1 MQPNTPTPPNIIPVN
16 RSRKKRTALWIL
28 GIFVGIWLIIGAGF
42 LGAWLNS
49 QFSPATTTVGTLAND
64 GNLTV
69 SADEADTAE
78 VVKKVSPSVVSI
90 VIMNSNS
97 SGTYSTQ
104 TQESAGTGIIISKDG
119 YILTNK
125 HVASDASDFQIIT
138 SDGEQY
144 TVVKFVGEDPLNDI
158 AFLKINGV
166 NDLSPATLGDSGTV
180 RVGQKVVAIGNSL
193 GQYQNTVTSGIVSGK
208 GRPISVATDEY
219 STSIESLTD
228 LIQTDAA
235 INPGNS
241 GGPLLNAS
249 GQVIGINTAIVSDAQ
264 SIGFAI
270 PINATKGLVRGV
282 LDSGK
287 IQKAYVGV
295 QYLAITP
302 EVRAEYELSEKNG
315 ALVGGAQSGSAIAKS
330 GPAEQAG
337 IKDGDIITKVNDK
350 IVGEQGG
357 LGSLTA
363 EFLPGETIELTV
375 VRGGKERSVR
385 LTLGAY
391 KAQG

>member
-16 RSRKKRTALWIL
+16 RSRKKRIALWVL

-104 TQESAGTGIIISKDG
+104 TQEGAGTGIIISKDG

-144 TVVKFVGEDPLNDI
+144 TDVKFVGEDPLNDI
-158 AFLKINGV
+158 AFLKINDV
-166 NDLSPATLGDSGTV
+166 NDLSPATLGDSGTFIV
-180 RVGQKVVAIGNSL
+180 CQKVVAIGNSL
-193 GQYQNTVTSGIVSGK
+193 GQ
-208 GRPISVATDEY
+208 
-219 STSIESLTD
+219 
-228 LIQTDAA
+228 
-235 INPGNS
+235 
-241 GGPLLNAS
+241 
-249 GQVIGINTAIVSDAQ
+249 
-264 SIGFAI
+264 
-270 PINATKGLVRGV
+270 
-282 LDSGK
+282 
-287 IQKAYVGV
+287 
-295 QYLAITP
+295 
-302 EVRAEYELSEKNG
+302 
-315 ALVGGAQSGSAIAKS
+315 
-330 GPAEQAG
+330 
-337 IKDGDIITKVNDK
+337 
-350 IVGEQGG
+350 
-357 LGSLTA
+357 
-363 EFLPGETIELTV
+363 
-375 VRGGKERSVR
+375 
-385 LTLGAY
+385 
-391 KAQG
+391 

>member
-1 MQPNTPTPPNIIPVN
+1 MQPTNPSSHNSPV
-16 RSRKKRTALWIL
+16 RSRRNNKRVAAWIA
-28 GIFVGIWLIIGAGF
+28 GIFLGIWLMIGAGV
-42 LGAWLNS
+42 LGAWLMAQS
-49 QFSPATTTVGTLAND
+49 RPATTTVQSPGSD
-64 GNLTV
+64 GNLTI

-90 VIMNSNS
+90 VTTK
-97 SGTYSTQ
+97 SGGRGYMSQ
-104 TQESAGTGIIISKDG
+104 AQQGAGTGIIISKDG

-125 HVASDASDFQIIT
+125 HVVHDMAQFEVIT
-138 SDGEQY
+138 SEGERF
-144 TVVKFVGEDPLNDI
+144 TDVKFVGADPLNDI
-158 AFLKINGV
+158 AFLKVNGV
-166 NDLSPATLGDSGTV
+166 DDLPPATLGDSGTV

-208 GRPISVATDEY
+208 GRPISAALDEY
-219 STSIESLTD
+219 GMNVENLTD
-228 LIQTDAA
+228 LLQTDAA

-241 GGPLLNAS
+241 GGPLLNAA

-264 SIGFAI
+264 SMGFAI
-270 PINATKGLVRGV
+270 PINAAKGLVRGV
-282 LDSGK
+282 LDKGE
-287 IQKAYVGV
+287 ILKAYVGV